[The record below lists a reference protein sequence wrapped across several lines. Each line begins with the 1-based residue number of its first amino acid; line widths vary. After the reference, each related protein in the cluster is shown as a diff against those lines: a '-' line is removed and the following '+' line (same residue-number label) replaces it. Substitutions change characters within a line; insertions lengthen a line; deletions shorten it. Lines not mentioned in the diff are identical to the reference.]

1 MKWAAMVLSA
11 GIAISTERHS
21 FLPLLGSIFPA
32 KQSDTLTGGAFFEQ
46 LNERGNAM
54 NANTRMFTIAVLAST
69 FAAAAWAQELGR
81 VHFQTSCTPQAQ
93 EKFDRALAMVH
104 SFVYPDSV
112 QAFTDVAAADPQ
124 CAIAYWGIA
133 ISHRPNPLI
142 LPLSAAV
149 LKNGWEAVEKGKAIG
164 AKTERERDWLAAI
177 ELYYK
182 DYDKVDQT
190 TRGLAYEKAM
200 EQLVQKYPD
209 DPEAVVFYA
218 LALNETALPAD
229 KTYANQL
236 KAGAILEKVLVT
248 QPNHPGALHY
258 LIHSYDYT
266 PLAQRALSA
275 ANKYAG
281 IAPAAQHA
289 QHMPAHTYSMLGLW
303 AQSVES
309 NTKSREAAQEQ
320 AARLWP
326 GATHPGVPHHLDFT
340 EYGLLQMGQEHRAKQ
355 VRDDTN
361 AIKKLG
367 FEFMPSYTAL
377 AAVPARF
384 ALERQ
389 AWKEGAVLEP
399 RGSQFPQAEAITHFA
414 RAIGSARSGDLAA
427 AQQGVDKLKELRAT
441 LEKANQ
447 SYWAEQVEIQM
458 LAASAWIAQAKGQ
471 KEEALKF
478 MRTTADLE
486 DNSEKHIAMENRLY
500 PMRELLGDL
509 LLEQQQ
515 LAQALMEYETALQ
528 STPNR
533 LRGLY
538 GAAKAAEGAR
548 QPEKAAGYYR
558 QLADLTKDADADRVE
573 IREAKAF
580 LTR

>member
-1 MKWAAMVLSA
+1 M
-11 GIAISTERHS
+11 T
-21 FLPLLGSIFPA
+21 
-32 KQSDTLTGGAFFEQ
+32 
-46 LNERGNAM
+46 GNAKTL
-54 NANTRMFTIAVLAST
+54 ATALLASA
-69 FAAAAWAQELGR
+69 FATGAGAQDLGH
-81 VHFQTSCTPQAQ
+81 VHFQTSCTAPAQ
-93 EKFDRALAMVH
+93 EKFDRGLAMVH
-104 SFVYPDSV
+104 SFIYPDSV
-112 QAFTDVAAADPQ
+112 KAFTEAAASDPQ

-142 LPLSAAV
+142 LPLAAAV

-177 ELYYK
+177 ERYYK

-190 TRGLAYEKAM
+190 TRGLAYERAM
-200 EQLVQKYPD
+200 GRLMQKYPD
-209 DPEAVVFYA
+209 DPEAAVFYA
-218 LALNETALPAD
+218 LALNESAVPSD

-236 KAGAILEKVLVT
+236 RAGGILEGILAA

-266 PLAQRALSA
+266 SLAPRALAA

-303 AQSVES
+303 VQSVDS

-326 GATHPGVPHHLDFT
+326 GATHPSVPHHLDFA
-340 EYGLLQMGQEHRAKQ
+340 EYALLQMGQEQRAKQ
-355 VRDDTN
+355 IRDDSN
-361 AIKKLG
+361 AIQKLG
-367 FEFMPSYTAL
+367 FEFLGSYTGL

-389 AWKEGAVLEP
+389 AWNEAAALEP
-399 RGSQFPQAEAITHFA
+399 RGSQFAQAEAITYFA
-414 RAIGSARSGDLAA
+414 RAMGSARSGQPLAA
-427 AQQGVDKLKELRAT
+427 ERDVNKLKELRTA
-441 LEKANQ
+441 LERANQ
-447 SYWAEQVEIQM
+447 SYWAEQVEIQA
-458 LAASAWIAQAKGQ
+458 LAASAWIAQATGQ
-471 KEEALKF
+471 KDEALKF
-478 MRTTADLE
+478 MRAAADIE
-486 DNSEKHIAMENRLY
+486 DGSEKHIAMENRLY

-509 LLEQQQ
+509 LLTQRQA
-515 LAQALMEYETALQ
+515 AQALKEYETANE

-538 GAAKAAEGAR
+538 GVAKAADGAE
-548 QPEKAAGYYR
+548 QPEKAATYFR
-558 QLADLTKDADADRVE
+558 KLAVLTKDADADRIE

-580 LTR
+580 LARR

>member
-1 MKWAAMVLSA
+1 MKANSRSFAVAM
-11 GIAISTERHS
+11 
-21 FLPLLGSIFPA
+21 
-32 KQSDTLTGGAFFEQ
+32 
-46 LNERGNAM
+46 
-54 NANTRMFTIAVLAST
+54 LASA
-69 FAAAAWAQELGR
+69 FATMAGAQELGR
-81 VHFQTSCTPQAQ
+81 VHFDTSCSSAAQ
-93 EKFDRALAMVH
+93 EKFDRGLAMVH

-112 QAFTDVAAADPQ
+112 QAFTEAAAADPQ

-142 LPLSAAV
+142 LPLAPAV
-149 LKNGWEAVEKGKAIG
+149 LKNGLEAVEKGKAIG
-164 AKTERERDWLAAI
+164 AKTERERDWLATI
-177 ELYYK
+177 EAYYK

-209 DPEAVVFYA
+209 DPEAPIFYA
-218 LALNETALPAD
+218 LALNETALPSD

-236 KAGAILEKVLVT
+236 KAGAILEKIAAT
-248 QPNHPGALHY
+248 RPDHPGMLHY
-258 LIHSYDYT
+258 LIHTYDYP
-266 PLAQRALSA
+266 PLAQRALDA

-281 IAPAAQHA
+281 VAPAAQHA

-303 AQSVES
+303 PQSVES
-309 NTKSREAAQEQ
+309 NTKSRARAQEQ

-326 GATHPGVPHHLDFT
+326 GAAHPSEPHHLDFA
-340 EYGLLQMGQEHRAKQ
+340 EYALLQMGKEQDAKQ
-355 VRDDTN
+355 LRDESN

-367 FEFMPSYTAL
+367 FEFLGSYTGL

-389 AWKEGAVLEP
+389 AWNEAAALEP
-399 RGSQFPQAEAITHFA
+399 RNSKFPQAEAITYFA
-414 RAIGSARSGDLAA
+414 RAIGSARGGDLAA
-427 AQQGVDKLKELRAT
+427 AQEGVDKLKELRAT

-458 LAASAWIAQAKGQ
+458 LAAPAWIAQAKGQ

-478 MRTTADLE
+478 MRAAADLE

-515 LAQALMEYETALQ
+515 PAQALNEYETSLQ

-538 GAAKAAEGAR
+538 GAAKAAQGIG
-548 QPEKAAGYYR
+548 QSEKATTYFSK
-558 QLADLTKDADADRVE
+558 LAELTKDSDSDRVE
-573 IREAKAF
+573 IREAKASMA
-580 LTR
+580 RR